1 MMDDVLVHGRTQ
13 EEHDQSLD
21 KVLKRMTE
29 VGLTLN
35 REKCHFSQN
44 QVKFL
49 GQIIDR
55 DGVHPDSEK
64 VQAIQKFQ
72 TPRNV
77 GDIRRFL
84 GMCNHLSKFTPN
96 LAEKTK
102 PLRELLNKRSQW
114 MWGQPQQTAFEE
126 VKKILMTSPILAL

>member
-13 EEHDQSLD
+13 EDHDQCLD
-21 KVLKRMTE
+21 KVLKRMME
-29 VGLTLN
+29 VELTLN